1 MSLEQWIGVWVIAA
15 GLVMGFGTAA
25 LVIAAAIWINA
36 QEDRRYGM
44 RRRRSRAETGRH
56 GRTDLAG
63 DGSPAGAAAARVG
76 RPRIFNQ

>member
-1 MSLEQWIGVWVIAA
+1 MTVEQWLGVWVIAA
-15 GLVMGFGTAA
+15 GLFMGFGTAA
-25 LVIAAAIWINA
+25 LVIAAALWINA
-36 QEDRRYGM
+36 QEDRRYGL